1 MWLFIMF
8 DLPTET
14 RKQKKEAASFR
25 KNLEKDGFM
34 MFQYSVYLRYCAS
47 LEVDSLHINRIRNL
61 IPDEGSVSIL
71 QITDKQYSN
80 IINIEGAIEKKVK
93 RIPLQLEIF

>member
-47 LEVDSLHINRIRNL
+47 LEVASLHINRIRNL

-80 IINIEGAIEKKVK
+80 IINIEGAIEKEVK

>member
-47 LEVDSLHINRIRNL
+47 LEVASLHINRIRNL
-61 IPDEGSVSIL
+61 IPNEGSVSIL

>member
-14 RKQKKEAASFR
+14 KKQRKDAALFR
-25 KNLEKDGFM
+25 KNLEKDGFL
-34 MFQYSVYLRYCAS
+34 MFQYSVYMRYCAS
-47 LEVDSLHINRIRNL
+47 LEAALLHIKRVKL
-61 IPDEGSVSIL
+61 SIPEEGSVSIL

-80 IINIEGAIEKKVK
+80 MINIQGAIEKKVK
-93 RIPLQLEIF
+93 HIPLQLEIF

>member
-14 RKQKKEAASFR
+14 KKQKKEAASFR

-47 LEVDSLHINRIRNL
+47 LEVASLHINRIRNL
-61 IPDEGSVSIL
+61 IPNEGSVSIL

>member
-8 DLPTET
+8 DLPTDT
-14 RKQKKEAASFR
+14 KKHKREAYIFR
-25 KNLEKDGFM
+25 KNLEKDGFL

-47 LEVDSLHINRIRNL
+47 LEAVLLHIKRVRSL

-80 IINIEGAIEKKVK
+80 IINIQGAIEKKVK
-93 RIPLQLEIF
+93 RVPLQLEIF

>member
-47 LEVDSLHINRIRNL
+47 LEVASLHINRIRNL

>member
-8 DLPTET
+8 DLPTEK
-14 RKQKKEAASFR
+14 RKKKKEAASFR

-47 LEVDSLHINRIRNL
+47 LEVASLHINRIRNL

-80 IINIEGAIEKKVK
+80 IINIEGAIEKEVK